1 MEGWGIQSVSNLKYS
16 IDARKNISFERFIYA
31 LGIRHIGLENAK
43 LIAKYLK
50 SSKNFLT
57 LSKSGKINELLNI
70 DGIGET
76 QINSIKNFFLN
87 KTNLKVLNELS
98 QVLSIKNSI
107 EDKKNGPLKEKT
119 FLLTGKLDGISR
131 AEAKSIIE
139 QNSGTIVSGITKKLN
154 YLIVGDKPTK
164 RKIDT
169 AKQLKV
175 KILNQKEWLSMLD
188 NTS

>member
-107 EDKKNGPLKEKT
+107 EEKKM
-119 FLLTGKLDGISR
+119 DH
-131 AEAKSIIE
+131 
-139 QNSGTIVSGITKKLN
+139 
-154 YLIVGDKPTK
+154 
-164 RKIDT
+164 
-169 AKQLKV
+169 
-175 KILNQKEWLSMLD
+175 
-188 NTS
+188 